1 MKKCVRNVQERN
13 IVVTDR
19 NKKMGE
25 KTMKILII
33 GGVAAGT
40 KTAAKLKREDR
51 SAEVTVITKDRDI
64 SYAGCGLPYYVGGLI
79 ENREELIV
87 NTPAKYA
94 GLTGVE
100 VKTGKEAIA
109 LCVDKKEVI
118 VKDVE
123 TGAEEAYGYDKLVLT
138 VGASPAKLPI
148 EGTDL
153 SGVFQMRT
161 PDDAENIRSYVEEN
175 QVKKA
180 VVIGAGF
187 IGLEVAENLKAKG
200 VQVTVIDFAS
210 QILPNIVDAEVA
222 VYAKKHLLKEG
233 IRVITGTKA
242 DAIMGNDHVTGVK
255 TSAGLLR
262 CELLIMA
269 AGIRPNTDFLQ
280 DSGLEM
286 FKGTILVDKTMKTNL
301 EDVYAA
307 GDCVMVTNRITGKP
321 QWSPM
326 GSSANLEGRTLAQVL
341 TGTKKEYPGVLGTGV
356 VKLPN
361 LNIGRTGLTEEQ
373 AKNAGYDVVT
383 VVAPTDDKAH
393 YYPDAGFFITKLI
406 ADRESHKLL
415 GVQVLGNGAVDKMV
429 DIAVMGINMG
439 AVLEDFENADFA
451 YAPPFSTAI
460 HPFVQAVYILLNK
473 INGNLVS
480 MTPAE
485 YAGGKAKDYKVV
497 DVGLTPSIR
506 GAVYVNLSQVNG
518 EIEGLDKEEKLL
530 LVCAKGKRGY
540 FLQNRLRSYGYKNTV
555 VLEGA
560 QFFNDVKVQYA
571 ENAVSPEEETRVKAL
586 GFLRDKTTL
595 DKFNGRVITRNGKI
609 TADEA
614 RTIAEAAEMFGSGE
628 VTMTSRLT
636 MEIQGVPF
644 DNIEP
649 LREYLMQAGLETG
662 GTGSKVR
669 PVVSCK
675 GTTCQY
681 GLIDTFGLSE
691 EIHERFFHGYSDVK
705 LPHKFKIAVGGCP
718 NNCVKPDLNDLGIIG
733 QRIPQVDMEKCR
745 GCKICRVEKNCP
757 INVAKVVDGKI
768 VIDENSCNHCGRC
781 IGKCPFNAFEDY
793 TNGYRIYIG
802 GRWGKKVAQGRY
814 LEKVF
819 TDKEEV
825 LSVVE
830 KAILLFREQGITG
843 ERFADTVARI
853 GFENVQE
860 QLLGDELLSRKEENI
875 KAQKHLKG
883 GATC

>member
-1 MKKCVRNVQERN
+1 
-13 IVVTDR
+13 
-19 NKKMGE
+19 MGE

-109 LCVDKKEVI
+109 LCADKKEVI

-485 YAGGKAKDYKVV
+485 YAAGKAKDYKVV

-560 QFFNDVKVQYA
+560 QFFNDVKVQHA

-614 RTIAEAAEMFGSGE
+614 RTIAEAAELFGSGE

-691 EIHERFFHGYSDVK
+691 EIHERFFHGYANVK

>member
-1 MKKCVRNVQERN
+1 
-13 IVVTDR
+13 
-19 NKKMGE
+19 
-25 KTMKILII
+25 MKILII

-109 LCVDKKEVI
+109 LCADKKEVI

-485 YAGGKAKDYKVV
+485 YAAGKAKDYKVV

-560 QFFNDVKVQYA
+560 QFFNDVKVQHA

>member
-1 MKKCVRNVQERN
+1 MKV
-13 IVVTDR
+13 
-19 NKKMGE
+19 
-25 KTMKILII
+25 LII

-51 SAEVTVITKDRDI
+51 SAEVVVITKDKDI

-79 ENREELIV
+79 ESRDDLIV
-87 NTPAKYA
+87 NTPQKYA
-94 GLTGVE
+94 ALTGVE
-100 VKTGKEAIA
+100 VKTGKEAISLDA
-109 LCVDKKEVI
+109 EKKAVT
-118 VKDVE
+118 VKDTE
-123 TGAEEAYGYDKLVLT
+123 TGEEEVCSYDKLVLA
-138 VGASPAKLPI
+138 VGASPAVLPI
-148 EGTDL
+148 SGTEQQ
-153 SGVFQMRT
+153 GVFKMRT
-161 PDDAENIRSYVEEN
+161 PDDAIAIRSYVEEKN
-175 QVKKA
+175 VKKA

-187 IGLEVAENLKAKG
+187 IGLEAAENLKAKG
-200 VQVTVIDFAS
+200 VQVTVIDFAP
-210 QILPNIVDAEVA
+210 QILPNILDPEMAA
-222 VYAKKHLLKEG
+222 YAKKHLLKEG
-233 IRVITGTKA
+233 IRVITGTA
-242 DAIMGNDHVTGVK
+242 AEAVLGSGTVTGVK
-255 TSAGLLR
+255 TSAGVLG

-269 AGIRPNTDFLQ
+269 AGIRPNTDFLK

-286 FKGTILVDKTMKTNL
+286 FKGTILVDHTMKTSL
-301 EDVYAA
+301 ENVYAA
-307 GDCVMVTNRITGKP
+307 GDCAMVTNRITGKP

-326 GSSANLEGRTLAQVL
+326 GSSANMEGRTLAQVL
-341 TGTKKEYPGVLGTGV
+341 AGKEKTYPGVLGTGV
-356 VKLPN
+356 VKLPG

-373 AKNAGYDVVT
+373 AKAAGYDVVT

-393 YYPDAGFFITKLI
+393 YYPDASFFITKMI
-406 ADRESHKLL
+406 ADRTTHKLL
-415 GVQVLGNGAVDKMV
+415 GVQVFGPGAVDKMV

-439 AVLEDFENADFA
+439 ATLEDFENADFA

-460 HPFVQAVYILLNK
+460 HPFVQAAYILMNK
-473 INGNLVS
+473 IDGTIVS

-485 YAGGKAKDYKVV
+485 YAQGKAKDYKVV
-497 DVGLTPSIR
+497 DVSPAPSIR
-506 GAVYVNLSQVNG
+506 GAVFVELSKVNG
-518 EIEGLDKEEKLL
+518 EVEGLDKDEKLL
-530 LVCAKGKRGY
+530 LVCVKGKRGY
-540 FLQNRLRSYGYKNTV
+540 FLQNRLRHYGYKNTV

-560 QFFNDVKVQYA
+560 QFFNDVKVA
-571 ENAVSPEEETRVKAL
+571 NTDAAVSPEEEKRVKAL
-586 GFLRDKTTL
+586 GFLKDKNTP

-609 TADEA
+609 TAEEA
-614 RTIAEAAEMFGSGE
+614 RTIAEAAERFGSGE

-733 QRIPQVDMEKCR
+733 QRIPQVDLEKCK
-745 GCKICRVEKNCP
+745 GCKICRIEKNCP
-757 INVAKVVDGKI
+757 IHVAKVENGKI
-768 VIDENSCNHCGRC
+768 VIDENACNHCGRC
-781 IGKCPFNAFEDY
+781 VGKCPFHAIEDY
-793 TNGYRIYIG
+793 TNGYRVYIG

-814 LEKVF
+814 LDKVF

-825 LSVVE
+825 LSIVE
-830 KAILLFREQGITG
+830 KAILLFREQGNTG
-843 ERFADTVARI
+843 ERFADTVARL

-860 QLLGDELLSRKEENI
+860 QLLSDELLGRKEENI
-875 KAQKHLKG
+875 KAQKHLTG